1 LIRLSNTNYYTTI
14 WYGRFADFLIYPL
27 KTNRYPIKGY
37 GDIIMDI
44 DKLIAK
50 GNAWIGKNPTE
61 EDDIDDIE
69 RMIGRLIK
77 DPTNERAARILH
89 SMVVGT
95 RVTIAFTTD
104 QQIQLNAGVEM
115 VETLFDAFP
124 HLAIPREKSQEKIA
138 KAVHKALSTSI
149 KAGEDYRVL

>member
-1 LIRLSNTNYYTTI
+1 
-14 WYGRFADFLIYPL
+14 
-27 KTNRYPIKGY
+27 
-37 GDIIMDI
+37 MDI
-44 DKLIAK
+44 DRLIAK

-95 RVTIAFTTD
+95 RVTTVFTID
-104 QQIQLNAGVEM
+104 QQTQLTAGVDM

-124 HLAIPREKSQEKIA
+124 HLAIPREKSPEKIA
-138 KAVHKALSTSI
+138 KAVHKALTISI
-149 KAGEDYRVL
+149 KSGEDYRVL